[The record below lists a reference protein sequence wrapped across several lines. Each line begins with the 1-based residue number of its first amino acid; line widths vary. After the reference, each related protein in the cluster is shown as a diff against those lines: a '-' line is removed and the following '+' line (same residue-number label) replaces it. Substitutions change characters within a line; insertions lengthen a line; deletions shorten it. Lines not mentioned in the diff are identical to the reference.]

1 MVVLPVAALQI
12 SGLNMKEIK
21 KMQAQN
27 NEWKLLIE
35 ARKANIP
42 PFLKEQ
48 EGKCIEFRRL
58 CQIWDQLALREG
70 VMYRK
75 YFDSK
80 NHSGIRY
87 QLLVPASLRKRVL
100 EETHDGLSGP

>member
-12 SGLNMKEIK
+12 SGLNMEEIK

-42 PFLKEQ
+42 PSLKEQ
-48 EGKCIEFRRL
+48 EGKSIEFRRL
-58 CQIWDQLALREG
+58 PDLGPA
-70 VMYRK
+70 
-75 YFDSK
+75 
-80 NHSGIRY
+80 GI
-87 QLLVPASLRKRVL
+87 A
-100 EETHDGLSGP
+100 